1 MDNESLIK
9 LYNDSTMT
17 HDNLLEFMTTNKNK
31 EQALQDGL
39 LWHTDYFELKAIK
52 TLQSQDTLLSLP

>member
-1 MDNESLIK
+1 
-9 LYNDSTMT
+9 MT